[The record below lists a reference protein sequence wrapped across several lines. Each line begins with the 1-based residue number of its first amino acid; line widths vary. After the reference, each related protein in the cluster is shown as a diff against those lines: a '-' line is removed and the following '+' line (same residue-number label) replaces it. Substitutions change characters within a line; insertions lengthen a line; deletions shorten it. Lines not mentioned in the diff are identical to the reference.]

1 MRTEASFD
9 VTTIAP
15 SNPICADSTDQD
27 HLLDLVRFLRVL
39 HDPHAAGKLFFVP
52 FALVLLAALSLRIA
66 RLLSDSGAHR
76 RVEFTRPGA
85 SDDAT
90 GSDPCSSGDFL
101 SVLIRVHPWL

>member
-1 MRTEASFD
+1 VRTEASFD

-15 SNPICADSTDQD
+15 SNPICADSADQD

-39 HDPHAAGKLFFVP
+39 RDPHAGKLFFVP
-52 FALVLLAALSLRIA
+52 FALVLPAALSLRIA
-66 RLLSDSGAHR
+66 RLLSDSGARR

-90 GSDPCSSGDFL
+90 RSDPCSSVF
-101 SVLIRVHPWL
+101 IRGY